1 MPLIGICG
9 GTASGKSTIAKKIEK
24 NFQNIGV
31 VKILSDSYYKD
42 HSNLDF
48 HERSKINFDHPKSV
62 DFDYLIK
69 NLKKLKNNVKIKE
82 PVYSYKTHK
91 RLKKTKTVYPRK
103 IIILEGLHILCNKN
117 LINLIDYGLFF
128 DLDSKTRLK
137 RRISRDIEERGR
149 SAKEIKKR
157 YNEMCE
163 PMYNKFIYPSRL
175 NANIVLDMKKVN
187 FNYIK
192 KIINEFI

>member
-62 DFDYLIK
+62 DFDFLIK

-137 RRISRDIEERGR
+137 RRISRDVEERGR

-192 KIINEFI
+192 EIINEFI

>member
-62 DFDYLIK
+62 DFDFLIK

-128 DLDSKTRLK
+128 DLDSKTRLN
-137 RRISRDIEERGR
+137 RRISRDVEERGR

-192 KIINEFI
+192 EIINEFI

>member
-42 HSNLDF
+42 HSNLVF
-48 HERSKINFDHPKSV
+48 HERSKINFDHPNSV
-62 DFDYLIK
+62 DFDFLIK

-137 RRISRDIEERGR
+137 RRISRDVEERGR

-163 PMYNKFIYPSRL
+163 PMYNKFIYPSRV

>member
-137 RRISRDIEERGR
+137 RRISRDVEERGR

-163 PMYNKFIYPSRL
+163 PMYNKFIYPSRV

>member
-137 RRISRDIEERGR
+137 RRISRDVEERGR

>member
-62 DFDYLIK
+62 DFDFLIK

-137 RRISRDIEERGR
+137 RRISRDVEERGR

>member
-48 HERSKINFDHPKSV
+48 HERSKINFDHPNSV
-62 DFDYLIK
+62 DFDFLIK

-128 DLDSKTRLK
+128 DLDSKTRLN
-137 RRISRDIEERGR
+137 RRISRDVEERGR

-192 KIINEFI
+192 EIINEFI